1 VLFIEAVET
10 FEEIRR
16 LPSLFE
22 TPQLINIVVGGKTPT
37 LPQGEFAE
45 LGFGIVL
52 YANAALQSAVL
63 GMQRALT
70 TLRDEGKL
78 DEDPTLLVPF
88 NERQRLVDKPLY
100 DRLDKEYA
108 AGTD

>member
-1 VLFIEAVET
+1 
-10 FEEIRR
+10 
-16 LPSLFE
+16 
-22 TPQLINIVVGGKTPT
+22 LINIVVGGKTPT

-52 YANAALQSAVL
+52 YANAALQGAVL
-63 GMQRALT
+63 GMQKALSV
-70 TLRDEGKL
+70 LRNDGKI

-100 DRLDKEYA
+100 DRLDKQYA
-108 AGTD
+108 AGDD